1 MSTPKVFDLKRQ
13 IISIVVI
20 VLLMVFTFLV
30 LNGGAEAISWRN
42 FFAYLR
48 QLEAPVF
55 LFAAIF
61 CVFLSVSS
69 EAASL
74 AFILSKISKKKPTV
88 SGTLVYATADIY
100 FSAITPS
107 ATGGQPAAAYY
118 MSKTGYTASKATAA
132 LLLNTFQYTLAL
144 IILGALGFI
153 ISPKV
158 LVGTDIKVKLFV
170 LVAIVFNVFL
180 IILCVFCMVFPNII
194 RAIGR
199 FGIALLCR
207 LRIFKNRDEKELA
220 FEEYLTDYRRVV
232 KTFSK
237 HPSVWF
243 VPLVF
248 NLLQR
253 LFLYCVPLF
262 VFLAEGGAPDNL
274 VQVLAHQMIVTLGAN
289 SVPIPGAMGV
299 SEYLFIV
306 LLGGFFTRRN
316 LSMILV
322 RTISHYF
329 AFISCGIATL
339 LFHIHIR
346 VKKAKSVRRKKQVD
360 EQ

>member
-1 MSTPKVFDLKRQ
+1 MSKPKVFDLKKQ
-13 IISIVVI
+13 IISMVVI
-20 VLLMVFTFLV
+20 ILLMVFTFFV
-30 LNGGAEAISWRN
+30 LNSGAEAVSWKD
-42 FFAYLR
+42 FFSYLR

-61 CVFLSVSS
+61 CVFLSISS

-88 SGTLVYATADIY
+88 SGSMVYATSDIY

-118 MSKTGYTASKATAA
+118 MSKTGYSASKATVA

-144 IILGALGFI
+144 IVLGALGFI
-153 ISPKV
+153 MSPRA

-170 LVAIVFNVFL
+170 LVAIVFNVLL
-180 IILCVFCMVFPNII
+180 IVLCIFCMVFPNII

-207 LRIFKNRDEKELA
+207 LHIFKNRDEKELA
-220 FEEYLTDYRRVV
+220 FEEYLADYRRVV

-237 HPSVWF
+237 RPSVWI
-243 VPLVF
+243 VPLIF

-262 VFLAEGGAPDNL
+262 VFLAEGGAPET
-274 VQVLAHQMIVTLGAN
+274 VSQVLAHQTIVTLGAN

-306 LLGGFFTRRN
+306 LLGSFFTKRN

-329 AFISCGIATL
+329 AFISCGILTL
-339 LFHIHIR
+339 IVHIHIR
-346 VKKAKSVRRKKQVD
+346 LKKGKSKRNRKQAD
-360 EQ
+360 NQ